1 MQPLVIPPG
10 PSVFTFTCE
19 ASGHG
24 VLLSQIRAPVNESF
38 CEFPGI
44 PKEERD
50 KNWQFLLASSPALMS
65 GYEGTI
71 KYEENSSAPSQ
82 LAPDCSD
89 SCSVPW
95 PLLWRPCSQPYRA
108 LKLPVELLGFP
119 KTGLQ
124 HARQAFSCPR
134 RLLATHLLSD
144 VIYAC
149 AFFHICP
156 LEARASWWK
165 EPMPEKVQCTKH
177 TGDKGKWA
185 PWTLPWGLAGEEAV
199 PRIAPVCPCT
209 RHRQVV
215 RAEVGT
221 LPTGARPPH
230 RWRACV

>member
-1 MQPLVIPPG
+1 MPGPQTLVEPNTAKLWEIQGYLRPELHRTFLVSGAIQVPSGYSHHAEMQPLVIPPG

-50 KNWQFLLASSPALMS
+50 KNWQFLLASSPAMMS

-95 PLLWRPCSQPYRA
+95 APSLETLLSA
-108 LKLPVELLGFP
+108 LQGPETACRV
-119 KTGLQ
+119 TGLSKDWST
-124 HARQAFSCPR
+124 ACQAGF
-134 RLLATHLLSD
+134 LLSKTSSG
-144 VIYAC
+144 
-149 AFFHICP
+149 HSSP
-156 LEARASWWK
+156 L
-165 EPMPEKVQCTKH
+165 
-177 TGDKGKWA
+177 
-185 PWTLPWGLAGEEAV
+185 
-199 PRIAPVCPCT
+199 
-209 RHRQVV
+209 
-215 RAEVGT
+215 
-221 LPTGARPPH
+221 
-230 RWRACV
+230 